1 MTSQPGRVL
10 RMAYLVASV
19 AGVGFFALSVMLLG
33 YWPRKVLDAQ
43 TRAMGP
49 EATLPLSA
57 SEQRG
62 RAIYAREGCA
72 YCHTQQVRFVDADQ
86 TRFGRSTLAWE
97 SRFDYPHLLGTRR
110 IGPDLARVGG
120 TRPDDWHFTHFFSP
134 RSVVRQSVMP
144 AYPQLFDGAPDR
156 PRQQARDLVAYLN
169 TLGRARELAGPEGE
183 ARAQQGCNCADDEMM
198 QMAFHGPLNANPA
211 RARRT
216 REAPSLPADGDRV
229 RGAVLFSTHCASC
242 HGRRGEG
249 DGPGGAGL
257 LPAPTILA
265 DHEFTSAALAA
276 VLWNGVAGTA
286 MPAWRDYPA
295 ADLAALATAVRE
307 LRAAAPEAAVPPGLV
322 EQGEAAY
329 REHCVQCH
337 GALGDGKGS
346 AADSLAIAPAD
357 FTQQRP
363 TLARAIA
370 TLRRGIPGTPMAP
383 WASTLSEAE
392 LVAVSHYVRGFYGG
406 DAGAPLP

>member
-1 MTSQPGRVL
+1 MTSQPGRAL

-19 AGVGFFALSVMLLG
+19 AGVGFFALSVLLLG
-33 YWPRKVLDAQ
+33 YWPKRVLDAQ

-49 EATLPLSA
+49 DATLPLSA

-72 YCHTQQVRFVDADQ
+72 YCHTQQVRFVDADHV
-86 TRFGRSTLAWE
+86 RFGEPTLAWE

-120 TRPDDWHFTHFFSP
+120 TRPDDWHFAHFFSP
-134 RSVVRQSVMP
+134 RTVVGQSVMP

-183 ARAQQGCNCADDEMM
+183 ARARQACNCADDEMM

-211 RARRT
+211 RARRS

-229 RGAVLFSTHCASC
+229 RGEALFSAHCASC

-257 LPAPTILA
+257 MPTPTILA
-265 DHEFTSAALAA
+265 EHDFTRAALAR

-286 MPAWRDYPA
+286 MPAWRDYTTT
-295 ADLAALATAVRE
+295 DLAAIAAAVRG
-307 LRAAAPEAAVPPGLV
+307 LRAAAPEPSAPPGLV
-322 EQGEAAY
+322 EQGAQAY
-329 REHCVQCH
+329 RQHCIQCH
-337 GALGDGKGS
+337 GEGGDGRGS
-346 AADSLAIAPAD
+346 AADALAVAPTD

-363 TLARAIA
+363 TLARAIDA
-370 TLRRGIPGTPMAP
+370 LRRGIPGTPMAP
-383 WASTLSEAE
+383 WTSQLSEAE
-392 LVAVSHYVRGFYGG
+392 LIAVSHYVRAFYTG
-406 DAGAPLP
+406 DAGVPLP